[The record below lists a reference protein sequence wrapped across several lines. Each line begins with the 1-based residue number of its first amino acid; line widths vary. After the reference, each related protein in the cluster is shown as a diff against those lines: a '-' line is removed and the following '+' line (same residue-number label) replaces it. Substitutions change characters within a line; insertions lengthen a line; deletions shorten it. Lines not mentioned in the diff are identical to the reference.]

1 MAIQSLESEDLFIF
15 YYAGHGFH
23 GVGGNRITAWDTHPF
38 NVEDTTLLVRN
49 VLRISDD
56 GQRLCFAELAIARS
70 LKAIVDEEAGN
81 PLPCS
86 PCD

>member
-49 VLRISDD
+49 VLTDL
-56 GQRLCFAELAIARS
+56 G
-70 LKAIVDEEAGN
+70 
-81 PLPCS
+81 
-86 PCD
+86 